1 MYVES
6 VPNKANRP
14 AILLRE
20 SYRDGKKVKKRTVA
34 NLSHCPKE
42 VIENIRLTI
51 KGKKL
56 APVDEIFS
64 IERSIH
70 HGHVQAVTFAMR
82 QLGFSSL
89 LRCIP
94 SPHREV
100 VTAMTAARILRPTSK
115 LSTSRWWGTT
125 TLPAE
130 CCVQD
135 FSVDKLYKA
144 LDYLASKQ
152 DTIEKNLAKR
162 HLEEGQV
169 VLYDLSSS
177 YVEGTECPLAKRGY
191 NRDKKRGKLQV
202 NYGLLTNKE
211 GCPVS
216 LSVFEGNVHDS
227 RTVME
232 QVQRLRDNFGI
243 SKVLLVGDRGM
254 ITQSHIDGFRKEQ
267 DEEGVAPIQV
277 ITALKSQS
285 IKKLMG
291 QGAIQLSLFDQQNIA
306 TITHPDYPGERL
318 VVCRN
323 PFLAEHRARKR
334 EELLVATEK
343 LLAKIAQRVEKGSL
357 VGEKEI
363 ALEVGSV
370 VNKYKVAKHFQV
382 NITDSTFSYERNKEK
397 IEEEGQLDGLYVIR
411 TTVAEEEMDAR
422 EVVGTYKQLS
432 MVEQAFRNMKTD
444 ALHVRPFFHYAEQR
458 VKAHLFLCMLA
469 YYVRW
474 HMEQALAPYL
484 FVDEEKDAARDP
496 VLPARP
502 SESAKDKAKKKKL
515 SDGTVVQ
522 SFEDVLNELST
533 IVQNHCHYKDASA
546 CITITTTPTAYQK
559 KLFQA
564 LKSIPKL

>member
-1 MYVES
+1 MYIES

-20 SYRDGKKVKKRTVA
+20 SYRDGKKVKKRTIA
-34 NLSHCPKE
+34 NLSHFPKE
-42 VIENIRLTI
+42 VIESIRLSLQ
-51 KGKKL
+51 GKKL

-64 IERSIH
+64 IERSLH
-70 HGHVQAVTFAMR
+70 HGHVQAVTVAMR

-89 LRCIP
+89 LRSIP

-100 VTAMTAARILRPTSK
+100 VMAMIAARILRPASK
-115 LSTSRWWGTT
+115 LSTSRWWETT

-130 CCVQD
+130 CGVED
-135 FSVDKLYKA
+135 ASVDDLYKA
-144 LDYLASKQ
+144 LDYLASRQ

-227 RTVME
+227 RTLLE
-232 QVQRLRDNFGI
+232 QVQRLRDSFGI
-243 SKVLLVGDRGM
+243 RKVVLVGDRGM
-254 ITQSHIDGFRKEQ
+254 ITQSHIDDFKKDQ
-267 DEEGVAPIQV
+267 DEEGGVPIQV

-291 QGAIQLSLFDQQNIA
+291 QGAIQLSLFDQENIA
-306 TITHPDYPGERL
+306 TITHPEYPGERL

-323 PFLAEHRARKR
+323 PFLAEYRSRKR
-334 EELLVATEK
+334 QELLAATEK
-343 LLAKIAQRVEKGSL
+343 LLGKVAQRVEKGNL
-357 VGEKEI
+357 VGEKAI
-363 ALEVGSV
+363 ALALGAV
-370 VNKYKVAKHFQV
+370 VNKHKMEKHFQLT
-382 NITDSTFSYERNKEK
+382 ITDTTFSYERKKEM
-397 IEEEGQLDGLYVIR
+397 IEEEEKLDGLYVIR
-411 TTVAEEEMDAR
+411 TTLSEEEMGED
-422 EVVGTYKQLS
+422 EVVRTYKQLS
-432 MVEQAFRNMKTD
+432 VVEQAFRNMKTD
-444 ALHVRPFFHYAEQR
+444 ALNVRPFFHYAEQR

-474 HMEQALAPYL
+474 QMEQALAPYL
-484 FVDEEKDAARDP
+484 FFDEDKDTGRNP
-496 VLPARP
+496 VLPVKP
-502 SESAKDKAKKKKL
+502 SESAKDKSGKKKRP
-515 SDGTVVQ
+515 DGTVVQ
-522 SFEDVLNELST
+522 SFEDVLDDLST
-533 IVQNHCHYKDASA
+533 IVQNRCHYKG
-546 CITITTTPTAYQK
+546 TNEFTLITTKPTAYQK
-559 KLFQA
+559 EIFQA